1 VNWRATNLRNR
12 HAVAERDHD
21 VLGVAK
27 YHPAQRGAK
36 ILVSIVESARRAVR
50 EPKEK
55 LSQRVAREIMAEIR
69 SRNWPVGE
77 LLGTE
82 AELLARF
89 RVSRATLGEA
99 IRQVE
104 RNGAA
109 VMRRGTRG
117 GLTITAPATTT
128 IVRTISAYLELSDV
142 ALEEQFDAWRIIEV
156 QAVSLATRKT
166 DDDGI
171 AHLRALI
178 QQIDKAESEYEYLSR
193 CMGVRVAIAD
203 QIPNPALAL
212 FMRVLVRIMSR
223 DVISRRLPPNWAHYR
238 RIRDQLNEIV
248 EAIAS
253 GDSALAQG
261 LTRLSLSLRQ
271 EHIETR
277 GQRRTPDPSQRDE
290 SNNAPTTLAEGIAHR
305 LRDDIAAMG
314 WPEGESLGSE
324 RELLL
329 RYGVSRWVLRQALRT
344 LETHA
349 IVRPKRGQGGGL
361 LVGRPN
367 PAYAVDLAVDYLHF
381 AQFTLEDVAEVWGTL
396 LESAVQLAGQ
406 RTDADFTKLLAA
418 VAQEES
424 SRTTP
429 EGRRAA
435 AEFYSE
441 IGNLSGNRVIA
452 VFIAILARFI
462 SRHRINADL
471 KRLGAIMKQQH
482 RKLAQHLVEGQ
493 PANAR
498 HTMRDYVELMR
509 PYYTSSI
516 VVWRAPPRA

>member
-1 VNWRATNLRNR
+1 
-12 HAVAERDHD
+12 
-21 VLGVAK
+21 
-27 YHPAQRGAK
+27 
-36 ILVSIVESARRAVR
+36 VESARLKAG

-55 LSQRVAREIMAEIR
+55 LSQRVARQIMADIR

-77 LLGTE
+77 LVGTE

-89 RVSRATLGEA
+89 KVSRATLGEA

-117 GLTITAPATTT
+117 GLTVSAPATTT

-142 ALEEQFDAWRIIEV
+142 SLEEQFEAWRIIEV
-156 QAVSLATRKT
+156 HAVTLAARKIN
-166 DDDGI
+166 DNGV
-171 AHLRALI
+171 AHLRLLV
-178 QQIDKAESEYEYLSR
+178 QQIEQAETQYDYLSR
-193 CMGVRVAIAD
+193 CMAVRLAIAD

-212 FMRVLVRIMSR
+212 FMRVLVRILSR
-223 DVISRRLPPNWAHYR
+223 DVISKRLPPDWAHSR
-238 RIRDQLNEIV
+238 EIRNQLNDIV

-271 EHIETR
+271 EQIETR
-277 GQRRTPDPSQRDE
+277 GQRVNSNPRPGEEGE
-290 SNNAPTTLAEGIAHR
+290 SAPTTLAEGIARR

-314 WPEGESLGSE
+314 WPEGQSLGSE
-324 RELLL
+324 RELLR

-344 LETHA
+344 LEAHA

-361 LVGRPN
+361 LVGEPN
-367 PAYAVDLAVDYLHF
+367 PAYATDLAVDYLHF
-381 AQFTLEDVAEVWGTL
+381 AQFTLEAVAEVWGTL

-406 RTDADFTKLLAA
+406 RQGADFSNLLAA
-418 VAQEES
+418 VEKEELA
-424 SRTTP
+424 TTTA
-429 EGRRAA
+429 EAKAA
-435 AEFYSE
+435 SADFYSE

-452 VFIAILARFI
+452 IFIAILARFI
-462 SRHRINADL
+462 SRHRINADI
-471 KRLGAIMKQQH
+471 KRLGAVMKQQH
-482 RKLAQHLVEGQ
+482 RKVAQHLVEGQ

-498 HTMRDYVELMR
+498 RTMREYVDLMR
-509 PYYTSSI
+509 PYYTNSI
-516 VVWRAPPRA
+516 VVWRSPPGS